1 MRDSMRMRRNLES
14 LSRRLRSRCLRTATA
29 FLISMYRSSGI
40 SAARPVLKGFVSD
53 VSVFAG
59 EDAVGRRGVDC
70 EEIVVRMG
78 RSEVLHHTAGAAFR
92 VRRVREE

>member
-1 MRDSMRMRRNLES
+1 M
-14 LSRRLRSRCLRTATA
+14 
-29 FLISMYRSSGI
+29 
-40 SAARPVLKGFVSD
+40 
-53 VSVFAG
+53 SVFAG